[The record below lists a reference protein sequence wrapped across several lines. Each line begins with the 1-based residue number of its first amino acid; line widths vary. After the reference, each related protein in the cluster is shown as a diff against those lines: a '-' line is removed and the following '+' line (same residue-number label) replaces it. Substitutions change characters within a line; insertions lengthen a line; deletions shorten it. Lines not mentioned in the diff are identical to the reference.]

1 MARILIVDDN
11 TEMRRVLCQIV
22 QLAGHQVDEA
32 DTGRAGL
39 EMFRVIRHDL
49 VLTDI
54 VMPDMDGNQAI
65 VEIRRLVPEA
75 KIIAMSGGGRSRNMS
90 LLRIAT
96 DFGATR
102 VLEKP
107 FRKAEV
113 LRMVDEVLAGEGGSP
128 RDAAT
133 G

>member
-1 MARILIVDDN
+1 MARILIVDDSN
-11 TEMRRVLCQIV
+11 EMRRVLSQII

-39 EMFRVIRHDL
+39 EMFRALRHDL

-65 VEIRRLVPEA
+65 VEIRRLAPEA
-75 KIIAMSGGGRSRNMS
+75 KIIAMSGGGRTRNMS
-90 LLRIAT
+90 LLRIAA
-96 DFGATR
+96 DFGAAR

-107 FRKAEV
+107 FRRAEV
-113 LRMVDEVLAGEGGSP
+113 LRMVDEVLAG
-128 RDAAT
+128 
-133 G
+133 